1 MLRSMRT
8 HRVTAIVC
16 AVSTVFMM
24 TACDTMP
31 RSAKKGD
38 KADQEVSA
46 NDSQAVPER
55 IVDNLASA
63 DKAIKAGKPSL
74 AMEQLDEAI
83 RLEPSSKH
91 PWLKKAQI
99 FFDARQYGQA
109 ISAAQEVQQRDNS
122 DLTAKSILAVS
133 GLRVSA
139 EALDQLRKA
148 NEVTGS
154 TRTEAESVS
163 KLIREALGEP
173 ILVPPPAAGAK
184 AESRAVVQRPAN
196 QRPAPARVPKAAGM
210 GASTGTAT
218 DKLQDA
224 SNAARTSVAAP
235 LSNSGSAT
243 GNAGGARAGNPFG
256 ALR

>member
-1 MLRSMRT
+1 MLRSIRT
-8 HRVTAIVC
+8 SRVTAIVC
-16 AVSTVFMM
+16 AVATVLMM
-24 TACDTMP
+24 TACDTVP
-31 RSAKKGD
+31 RSARKADKG
-38 KADQEVSA
+38 DQEVSA
-46 NDSQAVPER
+46 TDSQAVPDR
-55 IVDNLASA
+55 IVDNLAAA
-63 DKAIKAGKPSL
+63 DKAVKAGKTGVAL
-74 AMEQLDEAI
+74 EQLDEAI

-99 FFDARQYGQA
+99 YFDARQYGQA

-173 ILVPPPAAGAK
+173 ILVPPTAAGGR
-184 AESRAVVQRPAN
+184 AESRTSATRTAARAGSVRPPN
-196 QRPAPARVPKAAGM
+196 VAGT
-210 GASTGTAT
+210 GTGTA
-218 DKLQDA
+218 
-224 SNAARTSVAAP
+224 ARTVTGALAPNSGAAP
-235 LSNSGSAT
+235 
-243 GNAGGARAGNPFG
+243 GNAGSARAGNPFG

>member
-16 AVSTVFMM
+16 AVTTVFMM
-24 TACDTMP
+24 TACDTVP
-31 RSAKKGD
+31 RSARKAD
-38 KADQEVSA
+38 KADQEVTA
-46 NDSQAVPER
+46 TDSQAVPER
-55 IVDNLASA
+55 IVDNLAAA
-63 DKAIKAGKPSL
+63 DKAMKAGKTSVAL
-74 AMEQLDEAI
+74 DQLDEAI

-163 KLIREALGEP
+163 RLIREALGEP
-173 ILVPPPAAGAK
+173 ILVPPTAAGGK
-184 AESRAVVQRPAN
+184 AENRTGTTRPAS
-196 QRPAPARVPKAAGM
+196 RPAPPRPTAGTAAP
-210 GASTGTAT
+210 STGA
-218 DKLQDA
+218 A
-224 SNAARTSVAAP
+224 PSNAGAAR
-235 LSNSGSAT
+235 G
-243 GNAGGARAGNPFG
+243 GNPFG

>member
-8 HRVTAIVC
+8 YRVMAIVC
-16 AVSTVFMM
+16 AVATVLMM
-24 TACDTMP
+24 TACDTVP
-31 RSAKKGD
+31 RSAKKAD
-38 KADQEVSA
+38 KGDQEVSA
-46 NDSQAVPER
+46 TDSHAVPDR
-55 IVDNLASA
+55 IVDNLAAA
-63 DKAIKAGKPSL
+63 DKAMKAGKTSVAL
-74 AMEQLDEAI
+74 DQLDEAI

-163 KLIREALGEP
+163 RLIREALGEP
-173 ILVPPPAAGAK
+173 ILVPPTAAGGK
-184 AESRAVVQRPAN
+184 ADGRPGATRAANRAVTARPTAATVS
-196 QRPAPARVPKAAGM
+196 PSTAVAP
-210 GASTGTAT
+210 
-218 DKLQDA
+218 
-224 SNAARTSVAAP
+224 SNA
-235 LSNSGSAT
+235 
-243 GNAGGARAGNPFG
+243 NAARAGNPFG

>member
-16 AVSTVFMM
+16 AVTTVFLM
-24 TACDTMP
+24 TACDTVP
-31 RSAKKGD
+31 RSAKKAD
-38 KADQEVSA
+38 KGDQEVSA
-46 NDSQAVPER
+46 TDSQAVPDR
-55 IVDNLASA
+55 IVDNLAAA
-63 DKAIKAGKPSL
+63 DKAMKAGKTSVAL
-74 AMEQLDEAI
+74 DQLDEAI

-99 FFDARQYGQA
+99 YFDARQYGQA

-139 EALDQLRKA
+139 DALDQLRKA

-173 ILVPPPAAGAK
+173 ILVPPTAAGGK
-184 AESRAVVQRPAN
+184 AESRTSATR
-196 QRPAPARVPKAAGM
+196 
-210 GASTGTAT
+210 TAT
-218 DKLQDA
+218 RA
-224 SNAARTSVAAP
+224 VSVRPPNVAGTGAVARTATGALVP
-235 LSNSGSAT
+235 NSGAAA
-243 GNAGGARAGNPFG
+243 GNAGSGRAGNPFG

>member
-1 MLRSMRT
+1 MRT
-8 HRVTAIVC
+8 SRVTAIVC
-16 AVSTVFMM
+16 AVATVLMM
-24 TACDTMP
+24 TACDTVP
-31 RSAKKGD
+31 RSAKKAD
-38 KADQEVSA
+38 KGDQEVSA
-46 NDSQAVPER
+46 TDSQSVPDR
-55 IVDNLASA
+55 IVDNLAAA
-63 DKAIKAGKPSL
+63 DKAMKAGKTSV

-99 FFDARQYGQA
+99 YFDARQYGQA

-139 EALDQLRKA
+139 DALDQLRKA

-173 ILVPPPAAGAK
+173 ILVPPTAAGGK
-184 AESRAVVQRPAN
+184 AESRTSATRTASRAVSVRPPNVAG
-196 QRPAPARVPKAAGM
+196 AGTVARTA
-210 GASTGTAT
+210 TGTLAPT
-218 DKLQDA
+218 TG
-224 SNAARTSVAAP
+224 AAA
-235 LSNSGSAT
+235 
-243 GNAGGARAGNPFG
+243 GNAGAARAGNPFG

>member
-1 MLRSMRT
+1 MLRSMCT

-16 AVSTVFMM
+16 AVTTVFMM
-24 TACDTMP
+24 TACDTVP
-31 RSAKKGD
+31 RSAKKAD
-38 KADQEVSA
+38 KGDQEVSA
-46 NDSQAVPER
+46 TDSQAVPDR
-55 IVDNLASA
+55 IVDNLAAA
-63 DKAIKAGKPSL
+63 DKAMKAGKTSVAL
-74 AMEQLDEAI
+74 EQLDEAI

-99 FFDARQYGQA
+99 YFDARQYGQA

-139 EALDQLRKA
+139 DALDQLRKA

-173 ILVPPPAAGAK
+173 ILVPPTAAGGK
-184 AESRAVVQRPAN
+184 AEGRAGTTRSATRAASVRPPN
-196 QRPAPARVPKAAGM
+196 VAGAGT
-210 GASTGTAT
+210 GAGA
-218 DKLQDA
+218 
-224 SNAARTSVAAP
+224 AARTATGSLAP
-235 LSNSGSAT
+235 NSGAVP
-243 GNAGGARAGNPFG
+243 GIAGSARAGNPFG